1 MIRSFAQFSRRL
13 CVTGLAFLA
22 LSAAAQ
28 AQEVGV
34 AELAAAQAAVQRASD
49 ADADQYAPDLI
60 QAARDKV
67 SQAQALGESR
77 SGRKQIPLL
86 AMQAQADADLARAR
100 SAQATAQARLAQEQ
114 SEIDRLQKV
123 LAAPPPAP
131 PAPTPLPPQDTLP
144 TLPSAAP
151 GGTP

>member
-1 MIRSFAQFSRRL
+1 M
-13 CVTGLAFLA
+13 
-22 LSAAAQ
+22 
-28 AQEVGV
+28 

-86 AMQAQADADLARAR
+86 ALQAQADADLARAR

-144 TLPSAAP
+144 TLPLDAP

>member
-22 LSAAAQ
+22 LGAAAQ

-86 AMQAQADADLARAR
+86 ALQAQADADLARAR

-131 PAPTPLPPQDTLP
+131 TPLPPQDTLP
-144 TLPSAAP
+144 KLPLDAP